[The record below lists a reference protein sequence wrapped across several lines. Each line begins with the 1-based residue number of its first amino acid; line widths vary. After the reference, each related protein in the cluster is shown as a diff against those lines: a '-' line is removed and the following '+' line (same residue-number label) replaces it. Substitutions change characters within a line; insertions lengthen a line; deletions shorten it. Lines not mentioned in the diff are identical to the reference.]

1 MICSEDFCS
10 AYQSALPADYL
21 SKRAETKAVNTQTV
35 GSGFFTGA
43 KMAACYIKGK
53 TKFQSGIHSIGYTV
67 LIIQSTTSQHVNVLL
82 TDPCGVFLPGVGNNS
97 NYCLCNLF
105 FCHRLEG
112 VWFVFETEKT

>member
-1 MICSEDFCS
+1 MICSEDFRS

-21 SKRAETKAVNTQTV
+21 SKRAETKT
-35 GSGFFTGA
+35 GFSTGA
-43 KMAACYIKGK
+43 KMAACYIKRK

-97 NYCLCNLF
+97 NYCLCDLF
-105 FCHRLEG
+105 FCHGLEG